1 MKKQVIRSPL
11 APDPIGPYS
20 QAIATEGKRL
30 VFLSGQIALGPDG
43 ALVGEDAAT
52 QAQVVMENIRAVLSA
67 AGLDF
72 DAVVKTT
79 IFLVDMDDF
88 AAVNQVY
95 GRYFAERPPA
105 RSTVEVSRLPKGAR
119 VEIEVVASS

>member
-30 VFLSGQIALGPDG
+30 VFVSGQIAMGPDG
-43 ALVGEDAAT
+43 ALVGTDAAT
-52 QAQVVMENIRAVLSA
+52 QTRVVMDNIQAVLSS
-67 AGLDF
+67 AGMDF
-72 DAVVKTT
+72 DSVVKTT
-79 IFLVDMDDF
+79 IFLVDLDDY
-88 AAVNQVY
+88 AAVNEIY
-95 GRYFAERPPA
+95 GQFFAERPPA
-105 RSTVEVSRLPKGAR
+105 RSAVEVSRLPRGAR

>member
-20 QAIATEGKRL
+20 QAIAIEGKRL
-30 VFLSGQIALGPDG
+30 VFLSGQIALGPEG
-43 ALVGEDAAT
+43 ELVGDDAAT
-52 QAQVVMENIRAVLSA
+52 QAQVVMENIRAVLSS
-67 AGLDF
+67 AGMDF
-72 DAVVKTT
+72 DHVVKST
-79 IFLVDMDDF
+79 IFLVDLDDY

-105 RSTVEVSRLPKGAR
+105 RSAVEVGRLPRGAR
-119 VEIEVVASS
+119 VEIEVVAVS

>member
-43 ALVGEDAAT
+43 TLVGEDAAT
-52 QAQVVMENIRAVLSA
+52 QTQVVMENIRAVLSA

-95 GRYFAERPPA
+95 GRHFAERPPA

>member
-43 ALVGEDAAT
+43 TLVGEDAAT
-52 QAQVVMENIRAVLSA
+52 QTQVVMENIRAVLSA

-95 GRYFAERPPA
+95 GRHFAERPPA
-105 RSTVEVSRLPKGAR
+105 RSTVEISRLPKGAR